1 VWTGDSV
8 RKHPALERVR
18 EVARRLGADTVL
30 MGWFNCSASPSV
42 SDYSYEVDLYL
53 VDVDS
58 GQVVRTRAGAYD
70 TDAAARRL
78 LPQLLARR
86 QEGS

>member
-1 VWTGDSV
+1 M
-8 RKHPALERVR
+8 
-18 EVARRLGADTVL
+18 ARRLGADTVL

-53 VDVDS
+53 VDVNS

-70 TDAAARRL
+70 TNTAARRL

-86 QEGS
+86 QEGSG